1 MERRLKILEDNKL
14 AEANARAAEGE
25 GERDEAQGGQDDS
38 DSIKKRSGSPSA
50 QELTHTTVTGRQME
64 EKRSPP
70 ASPTA
75 AAASKGKK
83 KNAGGVKKSKAQQVR
98 VFWEKGESYDLYSP
112 SATVLSLVSHSSK
125 CVTTAPSPYRYRAFE
140 SA

>member
-14 AEANARAAEGE
+14 AEANARETEGE
-25 GERDEAQGGQDDS
+25 GERDEVQGGQEDS
-38 DSIKKRSGSPSA
+38 DSVKKRTGSPSA
-50 QELTHTTVTGRQME
+50 QEYTHAAVTGRQKE

-98 VFWEKGESYDLYSP
+98 VFWEKGKRYDLCSP
-112 SATVLSLVSHSSK
+112 LTTVLSQVSHSSK
-125 CVTTAPSPYRYRAFE
+125 CVTTLNV
-140 SA
+140 